1 MSQAKKILM
10 AGATFSAALGIG
22 FVMQNGD
29 ALAARFGSE
38 TAQVQPAQVAPVAP
52 AVMQIAV
59 SSQATDVAAEGPAL
73 MQLAANEVA
82 PAVVLPVDQLGIVY
96 AESPVQLAAV
106 EVEAPAA
113 PLMSVQPEP
122 ALPSQTVA
130 TVDCSIDMAGTAV
143 AGAMVALVIDAPCQT
158 GAEFIVHHQGMM
170 FTALTDDAGHAELT
184 VPALGLNSVFV
195 AAFASEDG
203 AMASVE
209 VPELAL
215 YDRAVLQWQGDLG
228 VSMQVYE
235 FGAEYGAAGN
245 VNAANPRGIDA
256 LAEGQGFMVALG
268 ETGATDSYRAEVYT
282 YPVNTSS
289 MTGNIL
295 VSVDAQITAG
305 NCGREVTAQSI
316 QITAGED
323 PTGEDLVMTMPDCDG
338 VGDILVLNAMF
349 DEIMVAMN

>member
-1 MSQAKKILM
+1 M

-38 TAQVQPAQVAPVAP
+38 TAQVQPAQVAP

-82 PAVVLPVDQLGIVY
+82 PDVVLPVDQLGIVY

-158 GAEFIVHHQGMM
+158 GAEFIVHHQSH
-170 FTALTDDAGHAELT
+170 DVHR
-184 VPALGLNSVFV
+184 P
-195 AAFASEDG
+195 
-203 AMASVE
+203 
-209 VPELAL
+209 
-215 YDRAVLQWQGDLG
+215 DR
-228 VSMQVYE
+228 
-235 FGAEYGAAGN
+235 
-245 VNAANPRGIDA
+245 
-256 LAEGQGFMVALG
+256 
-268 ETGATDSYRAEVYT
+268 
-282 YPVNTSS
+282 
-289 MTGNIL
+289 
-295 VSVDAQITAG
+295 
-305 NCGREVTAQSI
+305 
-316 QITAGED
+316 
-323 PTGEDLVMTMPDCDG
+323 
-338 VGDILVLNAMF
+338 
-349 DEIMVAMN
+349 